1 MRPQLIFSNQNLK
14 ASLCA
19 IAILLTSWTEISAQY
34 GSAPKR
40 YFGIESNM
48 ASRSFQITSN
58 IPEINN
64 LKVTAKGFSLGI
76 LAGSE
81 AFLGK
86 LKYGLFSTAVQLQE
100 KIEVVEGEIS
110 LNAFP
115 LAILEKKS
123 KFFKPYAFMSFDHG
137 SLKFYG
143 NYKLPLILP
152 AAPPSAHACPDAE
165 EEEEEEV
172 IPVPAESTANEKDP
186 HKERFLGRVMV
197 SRFNL
202 GAGMNIHL
210 PVRNK
215 FANLFAEVKY
225 GWPVG
230 IKTVSLE
237 FEKTKVSKQV
247 AINVGVSFGFSNL

>member
-1 MRPQLIFSNQNLK
+1 MRLQLTFSNQNLK
-14 ASLCA
+14 ATLCA
-19 IAILLTSWTEISAQY
+19 IAILLTSWTQISAQY
-34 GSAPKR
+34 YDDAPKR
-40 YFGIESNM
+40 YFGIETSI
-48 ASRSFQITSN
+48 ASRSFQISSN

-64 LKVTAKGFSLGI
+64 LKVTAKGFSLGM

-81 AFLGK
+81 SFLGK
-86 LKYGLFSTAVQLQE
+86 LKYGLFSTALHLEE
-100 KIEVVEGEIS
+100 KIEMVEGEIS

-123 KFFKPYAFMSFDHG
+123 KFFKPYTFMSFDHG

-152 AAPPSAHACPDAE
+152 AAPPSAHACPD
-165 EEEEEEV
+165 EEEEV
-172 IPVPAESTANEKDP
+172 IPVPAESTANEKEP
-186 HKERFLGRVMV
+186 HTERFLGRVMV

-210 PVRNK
+210 PIRNK

-225 GWPVG
+225 GWPIG

-237 FEKTKVSKQV
+237 FEQTKVSKQV
-247 AINVGVSFGFSNL
+247 AINVGVSFGFGNL